1 MVLFPVSWFKNPI
14 PIAHKEFM
22 GIQWIQ
28 ELYPETFAYIC
39 AQLKKQ
45 VFETK
50 DFQLCHSTVVVGM
63 WIIKWTMW

>member
-1 MVLFPVSWFKNPI
+1 
-14 PIAHKEFM
+14 M

-50 DFQLCHSTVVVGM
+50 DFRVIRRWL
-63 WIIKWTMW
+63 